1 MCDRQ
6 IMGVTQIVHAVC
18 MYVILPVCLE
28 TRVREGKRVRECVR
42 ERETDRGW
50 GADYLQQDRCV
61 HT

>member
-6 IMGVTQIVHAVC
+6 IMGVTQIMHAVC

-42 ERETDRGW
+42 ERDRQGVG